1 MAQQTLNKRAG
12 AVQDSIEPK
21 RVIRGRHGREL
32 ERDDAVVIAKSE
44 LEKMLACS
52 TTSFAHTCP

>member
-32 ERDDAVVIAKSE
+32 ERDDAVVIAQE
-44 LEKMLACS
+44 RA
-52 TTSFAHTCP
+52 